1 MFIDNKKFNILKVNN
16 SFHIVNSLEKEG
28 KYALNTGVVFSFEDG
43 GDHLISGEF
52 DNLKGARYIG
62 IGHTTTTGLNPTG
75 AALFK
80 SKERAK
86 KKQDDEAF
94 WTWIELRD
102 DEDEIFGIQSDIL
115 ARRRGAVLS
124 DDYDTVAMI
133 EEYEDEL
140 ILKIAHNESKESNAR
155 IVKIF
160 ESRGFEG
167 QDVLTYIEPEDRDV
181 TPEFNVEKLD
191 DYDPSEGS
199 VTVAI
204 IDKLE
209 FLITAL

>member
-28 KYALNTGVVFSFEDG
+28 EYALNTGVVFSFEDG

-52 DNLKGARYIG
+52 DNLKGGRYIG
-62 IGHTTTTGLNPTG
+62 IGHTTTGLNPTG

-80 SKERAK
+80 SKQRAK
-86 KKQDDEAF
+86 KKKDEETF

-115 ARRRGAVLS
+115 ATRRGTLFS
-124 DDYDTVAMI
+124 DDYDTVAII
-133 EEYEDEL
+133 EEYENEL
-140 ILKIAHNESKESNAR
+140 VLKIAHNESKESDAR

-160 ESRGFEG
+160 EGEGFEG
-167 QDVLTYIEPEDRDV
+167 EDVLTYIEPEDREA

-191 DYDPSEGS
+191 DYEPSEDS
-199 VTVAI
+199 VTLAI